1 MHKAIL
7 IVMHHPGIVIDQDLV
22 NDIRIKDNLGII
34 ILKSIISLIKE
45 KNDINIA
52 RILENF
58 RGESDT
64 YSALTKISMMPITD
78 YDFPEKEFHACICL
92 IIRNFLISQL
102 GDIDPSNLKEF
113 SLAQSKIRE
122 IENKSK
128 NF

>member
-1 MHKAIL
+1 L
-7 IVMHHPGIVIDQDLV
+7 I
-22 NDIRIKDNLGII
+22 NDVRNKDNLGII

-58 RGESDT
+58 RDESDA
-64 YSALTKISMMPITD
+64 YNALTKISMMPIAD

-92 IIRNFLISQL
+92 IIRNFLISKL

-113 SLAQSKIRE
+113 SVAQSEIRE

>member
-1 MHKAIL
+1 MLALKKI
-7 IVMHHPGIVIDQDLV
+7 
-22 NDIRIKDNLGII
+22 LGII
-34 ILKSIISLIKE
+34 ILKSIIYLIKE
-45 KNDINIA
+45 KNDMNIA

-58 RGESDT
+58 RDESDT
-64 YSALTKISMMPITD
+64 YNALTKISTMPIAD

-92 IIRNFLISQL
+92 VIRNLLISQL

-122 IENKSK
+122 IEDKSK